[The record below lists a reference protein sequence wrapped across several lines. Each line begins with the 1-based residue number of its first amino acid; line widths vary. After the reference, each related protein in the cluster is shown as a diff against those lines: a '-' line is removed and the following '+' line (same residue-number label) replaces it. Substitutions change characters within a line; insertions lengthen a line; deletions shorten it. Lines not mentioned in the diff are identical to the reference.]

1 MVQQKNMTTSW
12 FLNQLVSRNFIGL
25 LTELETDRGQTLLF
39 GGLGQMGRGTPE
51 YGEWRGQGRAK
62 LFTTLLINARRNT
75 PKVPAIKPNKVPNLV
90 FCGEII

>member
-1 MVQQKNMTTSW
+1 MV
-12 FLNQLVSRNFIGL
+12 LVVPHSVTVYDLYWSVDSTG
-25 LTELETDRGQTLLF
+25 DRQRLDTRVF
-39 GGLGQMGRGTPE
+39 GVATGLGQMGRGTPE
-51 YGEWRGQGRAK
+51 YGEWRGGQGRAK